1 MTISPNRASTKRGR
15 PLVTDGH
22 FLCSR
27 CQRMANQRRVSWP
40 GEDLCYRCVYT
51 AMRIRGICPRCG
63 HDGVL
68 PGLALDGIRQPICLS
83 CAGIPGDFTCRRCG
97 IEGDLYRRGTCARCA
112 LRDDL
117 TALMIDGAHDPVA
130 MTPIVDALCRV
141 DRPASILTWKLS
153 LKVQALLAGL
163 ASGDIP
169 LTHQGLDDAGKDNE
183 TAHLRSLLEHNGIL
197 PARDEP
203 LARFERW
210 LTLKLDAITEP
221 AVRTPV
227 EQFATWYHLRR
238 LRKASTPGQRSDAAT
253 RYAKQDIT
261 EAIKFLAWLHNA
273 HQRTVATCL
282 QQDVNEWLISGP
294 TTRSKI
300 RNFFAWATKARLNTS
315 VQIARQ
321 QPPPSRAITQEQR
334 LAWLKELLSGEPDSL
349 AYRVAGVLLLLYAQP
364 LTKIAAL
371 PIDAVSSTDGEPRIL
386 LGQQPIPVPQPFAGL
401 LNTHIRNRPNL
412 RTTGGLA
419 ATPWLFPSSR
429 PGRHLGPQFIMKR
442 LRNLGINLLGTR
454 NTALQSL
461 VVEAPPPLVAELLGY
476 SHNVTHLHAEIAA
489 QPWAAYVTSRKPR
502 RRSKLLTCPP
512 ELSNPQPLRRPPN
525 PNSTRFTRTADGS
538 DTATP

>member
-1 MTISPNRASTKRGR
+1 
-15 PLVTDGH
+15 
-22 FLCSR
+22 
-27 CQRMANQRRVSWP
+27 
-40 GEDLCYRCVYT
+40 
-51 AMRIRGICPRCG
+51 
-63 HDGVL
+63 
-68 PGLALDGIRQPICLS
+68 
-83 CAGIPGDFTCRRCG
+83 
-97 IEGDLYRRGTCARCA
+97 
-112 LRDDL
+112 
-117 TALMIDGAHDPVA
+117 
-130 MTPIVDALCRV
+130 MTPVK
-141 DRPASILTWKLS
+141 T
-153 LKVQALLAGL
+153 
-163 ASGDIP
+163 
-169 LTHQGLDDAGKDNE
+169 NE

-300 RNFFAWATKARLNTS
+300 RNFFAWAKKARLNTS

-371 PIDAVSSTDGEPRIL
+371 PIDAVSSTDGETRIL

-401 LNTHIRNRPNL
+401 LNTHLRNRPNL

-442 LRNLGINLLGTR
+442 LRNLGINLLGAR

-476 SHNVTHLHAEIAA
+476 SHNVTQLHAEIAA

>member
-1 MTISPNRASTKRGR
+1 
-15 PLVTDGH
+15 
-22 FLCSR
+22 
-27 CQRMANQRRVSWP
+27 
-40 GEDLCYRCVYT
+40 
-51 AMRIRGICPRCG
+51 MRIRGICPRCG

-97 IEGDLYRRGTCARCA
+97 TEGDLYRRGTCARCA

-300 RNFFAWATKARLNTS
+300 RNFFAWAKKARLNTS

-334 LAWLKELLSGEPDSL
+334 LAWLNELLSGEPDSL

-371 PIDAVSSTDGEPRIL
+371 PIDAVSSTDGETRSCWDNNPSQYL
-386 LGQQPIPVPQPFAGL
+386 SPSLGCSTPTSATGLTSEPPADWRPHHGCSPAAGPAD
-401 LNTHIRNRPNL
+401 TSAH
-412 RTTGGLA
+412 
-419 ATPWLFPSSR
+419 SS
-429 PGRHLGPQFIMKR
+429 
-442 LRNLGINLLGTR
+442 
-454 NTALQSL
+454 S
-461 VVEAPPPLVAELLGY
+461 
-476 SHNVTHLHAEIAA
+476 
-489 QPWAAYVTSRKPR
+489 
-502 RRSKLLTCPP
+502 
-512 ELSNPQPLRRPPN
+512 
-525 PNSTRFTRTADGS
+525 
-538 DTATP
+538 

>member
-1 MTISPNRASTKRGR
+1 M
-15 PLVTDGH
+15 
-22 FLCSR
+22 
-27 CQRMANQRRVSWP
+27 
-40 GEDLCYRCVYT
+40 
-51 AMRIRGICPRCG
+51 
-63 HDGVL
+63 
-68 PGLALDGIRQPICLS
+68 S
-83 CAGIPGDFTCRRCG
+83 C
-97 IEGDLYRRGTCARCA
+97 
-112 LRDDL
+112 
-117 TALMIDGAHDPVA
+117 
-130 MTPIVDALCRV
+130 

-163 ASGDIP
+163 ACGDIP

-300 RNFFAWATKARLNTS
+300 RNFFAWAKKARLNTS

-371 PIDAVSSTDGEPRIL
+371 PIDAVSSTDGETRNL

-401 LNTHIRNRPNL
+401 LNTHLRNRPNL

-419 ATPWLFPSSR
+419 ATQAVPQQPAR
-429 PGRHLGPQFIMKR
+429 PTPRPTIHHETVAQPRHQPPRGTQHRAAEPGRRSPTTPRRGAPRLQPQR
-442 LRNLGINLLGTR
+442 HP
-454 NTALQSL
+454 
-461 VVEAPPPLVAELLGY
+461 APRRDRSTTMGCLSHVAQ
-476 SHNVTHLHAEIAA
+476 AAAA
-489 QPWAAYVTSRKPR
+489 Q
-502 RRSKLLTCPP
+502 
-512 ELSNPQPLRRPPN
+512 Q
-525 PNSTRFTRTADGS
+525 TAHVP
-538 DTATP
+538 A